1 MALRGTPPAL
11 RASIGPAG
19 CWKGRFGGTALGST
33 GVYWG
38 AGPRD
43 AFTGEAGQWGTGS
56 DRAAAQRHRAG
67 HGAMGCKEGAR
78 SSAPQWRSP
87 PPPPHP
93 PEHHGT
99 KLQLS
104 AHALYTGFIGSRK
117 GQDMGWAAVTEGYP
131 RALGTPPHIPPGP
144 LPATRI
150 SRGAGNRL
158 ILLYLRVCFYRN
170 TMFMHRLFTVQPS
183 LAYYYGVGTTGG
195 GGKGGSEWFWDDT
208 AAPGAAAQPTLGRG
222 ERGGCTEPPLQLNA
236 GCSPSTALPP
246 PGH

>member
-1 MALRGTPPAL
+1 MLEGALWGH
-11 RASIGPAG
+11 SIGVHRRLLGCGAAG
-19 CWKGRFGGTALGST
+19 CIH
-33 GVYWG
+33 WG
-38 AGPRD
+38 
-43 AFTGEAGQWGTGS
+43 AGQWGTGS

-87 PPPPHP
+87 PPAPHP

-195 GGKGGSEWFWDDT
+195 GGKGGIRMV
-208 AAPGAAAQPTLGRG
+208 LGRHSST
-222 ERGGCTEPPLQLNA
+222 R
-236 GCSPSTALPP
+236 GCSTAHIGTGRAGGLHGTPPTAQCWLLPEHSSAASGSLMAP
-246 PGH
+246 PRPNIA

>member
-1 MALRGTPPAL
+1 
-11 RASIGPAG
+11 
-19 CWKGRFGGTALGST
+19 
-33 GVYWG
+33 
-38 AGPRD
+38 
-43 AFTGEAGQWGTGS
+43 
-56 DRAAAQRHRAG
+56 
-67 HGAMGCKEGAR
+67 MGCKEGAR

-87 PPPPHP
+87 PPAPHP

-195 GGKGGSEWFWDDT
+195 GGGRGDPNGSGTTQQHPGLQHSPHWDGESGGAARNPPYSSMLAAPRAQLCRLRVTDGT
-208 AAPGAAAQPTLGRG
+208 AAAKHCIAVLLQRRRRGG
-222 ERGGCTEPPLQLNA
+222 ERQEEREPHPA
-236 GCSPSTALPP
+236 AFLP
-246 PGH
+246 

>member
-1 MALRGTPPAL
+1 M
-11 RASIGPAG
+11 
-19 CWKGRFGGTALGST
+19 GST

-67 HGAMGCKEGAR
+67 HGEMGCKEGAR

-131 RALGTPPHIPPGP
+131 RALGTP
-144 LPATRI
+144 
-150 SRGAGNRL
+150 
-158 ILLYLRVCFYRN
+158 
-170 TMFMHRLFTVQPS
+170 
-183 LAYYYGVGTTGG
+183 
-195 GGKGGSEWFWDDT
+195 
-208 AAPGAAAQPTLGRG
+208 QPTSHPDLSQLHGLV
-222 ERGGCTEPPLQLNA
+222 EVQEIVSFSFIFVCVFTEIQCLCTDYLQSSPLLHIIM
-236 GCSPSTALPP
+236 G
-246 PGH
+246 

>member
-1 MALRGTPPAL
+1 M
-11 RASIGPAG
+11 
-19 CWKGRFGGTALGST
+19 GST

-87 PPPPHP
+87 PPAPHP

-195 GGKGGSEWFWDDT
+195 GGKGGIRMV
-208 AAPGAAAQPTLGRG
+208 LGRHSST
-222 ERGGCTEPPLQLNA
+222 R
-236 GCSPSTALPP
+236 GCSTAHIGTGRAGGLHGTPPTAQCWLLPEHSSAASGSLMAP
-246 PGH
+246 PRPNIA